1 MESTMIL
8 SVSAVLG
15 FAVYYELVEVSYLEP
30 VTSNG
35 MKVHYCHFNINITVT
50 VSHTCSCRRTG

>member
-8 SVSAVLG
+8 SASAVIS

-30 VTSNG
+30 VSSNG
-35 MKVHYCHFNINITVT
+35 MKVRQV
-50 VSHTCSCRRTG
+50 